1 MGSKV
6 YEASTLKAA
15 TRERAQQYEK
25 LKNKFETLKKEFRK
39 IVDNTEFQGHGAEA
53 IKGFYQ
59 GQIDVVD
66 AWILFIDM
74 NVEFFYKMPGDMEDV
89 NLSEDTVVH
98 IPFLEDSVEPAESM
112 AKEMVADQQ
121 DALQRIFN
129 GIADLVPLTVF
140 SKDAFDSHMD
150 QAEKKRVQTVDKV
163 NELDNR
169 LSQEYASSHTQE
181 QHIFALFSQLME
193 ATRQGENISPLYF
206 NAEAY
211 HTSKAYQVHA
221 ETNGTATTSVKQGK
235 NGQAP
240 QIEIKNNEVQ
250 NPGDVAVVKTI
261 EVFDE
266 IEGKTNGTYYLYEN
280 GQIIWKH
287 PTQTGKIVYK
297 EVDEVPESRVGG
309 VEELDSAFDG
319 TGLAF
324 LGWLHPKDVLK
335 KSVKL
340 VINKGGKTTVKKL
353 SKKEIKEVSAKRFVY
368 DKKTGTWVDKN
379 GKPLGNVKSKDNTL
393 DGVRIINKKFA
404 GKVYELS
411 GDLAKKYPKG
421 VKFSKE
427 GFPDFTPYSKVNLEL
442 KGLKG
447 DHYYDFKKANEVLC
461 LKDTPV
467 GYTWHHVED
476 GKTMLL
482 VPSDIHGAVR
492 HTGGASL
499 IKKGLRP

>member
-15 TRERAQQYEK
+15 TRERAKQYVK
-25 LKNKFETLKKEFRK
+25 LKGQFKTLKKEFEK
-39 IVDNTEFQGHGAEA
+39 IVGNTEFRGHGAEA

-74 NVEFFYKMPGDMEDV
+74 NVEFFNKIPEDMADV
-89 NLSEDTVVH
+89 DLSEDTVVQV
-98 IPFLEDSVEPAESM
+98 PFLEDSVEPAGRM
-112 AKEMVADQQ
+112 AKEIVTDQQ
-121 DALQRIFN
+121 DALQRIFK

-140 SKDAFDSHMD
+140 SKDAFDSNMD

-169 LSQEYASSHTQE
+169 LSQEYASSQTQE
-181 QHIFALFSQLME
+181 QYIFALYSQLME
-193 ATRQGENISPLYF
+193 ATRKGEDISPLYF
-206 NAEAY
+206 DAEAY
-211 HTSKAYQVHA
+211 QTSKAYQVHA
-221 ETNGTATTSVKQGK
+221 ESIGITTTSVKQGE
-235 NGQAP
+235 NGKAP
-240 QIEIKNNEVQ
+240 QIEIKNNELQ
-250 NPGDVAVVKTI
+250 NSGDVAVVKTV

-287 PTQTGKIVYK
+287 PTQTGKVVYK

-340 VINKGGKTTVKKL
+340 VIKRGGKTTVKKL

-368 DKKTGTWVDKN
+368 DKKTGMWVDKN
-379 GKPLGNVKSKDNTL
+379 GKPLGNVKNNQLSPSNYPNPDPPMSLPPVKYKPETIDEVIRMRQGKGPTTKMTHGDKNIEAHHRRQVPVKNGGKL
-393 DGVRIINKKFA
+393 DELEQSTHRGGGNHTRHDKPSQLTPSQRAKEIREHYKKRGNEYIIP
-404 GKVYELS
+404 G
-411 GDLAKKYPKG
+411 
-421 VKFSKE
+421 E
-427 GFPDFTPYSKVNLEL
+427 G
-442 KGLKG
+442 
-447 DHYYDFKKANEVLC
+447 
-461 LKDTPV
+461 
-467 GYTWHHVED
+467 
-476 GKTMLL
+476 
-482 VPSDIHGAVR
+482 I
-492 HTGGASL
+492 
-499 IKKGLRP
+499 

>member
-15 TRERAQQYEK
+15 TRERAQQYVR
-25 LKNKFETLKKEFRK
+25 LKEQFETLKKEFIK
-39 IVDNTEFQGHGAEA
+39 IVDNTEFRGHGAEA

-74 NVEFFYKMPGDMEDV
+74 NVEFFNEIPGDMADV
-89 NLSEDTVVH
+89 DLSEDTVVQV
-98 IPFLEDSVEPAESM
+98 PFLENSVEPAGKM
-112 AKEMVADQQ
+112 AKEIVTDQQ

-140 SKDAFDSHMD
+140 SKDAFDSYMD

-169 LSQEYASSHTQE
+169 LLQEYASSQTQE
-181 QHIFALFSQLME
+181 QHIFALYSQLLE
-193 ATRQGENISPLYF
+193 ATRQGEDISPLYF
-206 NAEAY
+206 DAEAY

-221 ETNGTATTSVKQGK
+221 ESIGTATTSVKQGE
-235 NGQAP
+235 NGKAP
-240 QIEIKNNEVQ
+240 QIEIKNNELQ

-266 IEGKTNGTYYLYEN
+266 IEGKTNGTYFLYEN

-287 PTQTGKIVYK
+287 PAQTGKVVYK

-340 VINKGGKTTVKKL
+340 VIKRGGKTTVKKL

-379 GKPLGNVKSKDNTL
+379 GKPLGKIKSTNKDVKNYRKTFFD
-393 DGVRIINKKFA
+393 
-404 GKVYELS
+404 
-411 GDLAKKYPKG
+411 KYPELEGSVVVHHAIEQQILKKHPNLFTLEEIHALRNLRG
-421 VKFSKE
+421 IPKE
-427 GFPDFTPYSKVNLEL
+427 VN
-442 KGLKG
+442 
-447 DHYYDFKKANEVLC
+447 
-461 LKDTPV
+461 
-467 GYTWHHVED
+467 
-476 GKTMLL
+476 
-482 VPSDIHGAVR
+482 SDIHLSKIRKDWNRFYRNHPNPTKEEV
-492 HTGGASL
+492 
-499 IKKGLRP
+499 IKYMIELDKKYGDKFNPPVKR